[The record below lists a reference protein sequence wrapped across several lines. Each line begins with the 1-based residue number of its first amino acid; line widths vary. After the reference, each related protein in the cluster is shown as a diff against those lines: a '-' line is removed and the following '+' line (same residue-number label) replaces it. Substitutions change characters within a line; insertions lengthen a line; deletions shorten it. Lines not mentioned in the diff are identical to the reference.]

1 MEYRSIMDAMLW
13 LALAVNLALAAR
25 SLFVLRCYQ
34 RRAIVQREIVNS
46 AFAMRELFLAMCA
59 QSWTLGEWPNIQMMA
74 LLHTW
79 HTAAENAVRQIE
91 AQDEPHG

>member
-1 MEYRSIMDAMLW
+1 MEYRSILDALLW
-13 LALAVNLALAAR
+13 SALAVNLALAAR
-25 SLFVLRCYQ
+25 SLFLIRRYQ
-34 RRAIVQREIVNS
+34 RRAIAQREIVNS
-46 AFAMRELFLAMCA
+46 AFAMRDLFLAMCA
-59 QSWTLGEWPNIQMMA
+59 QSWTFGEWPNLQIMA

>member
-1 MEYRSIMDAMLW
+1 MVYR
-13 LALAVNLALAAR
+13 LALDALTLIALAANLVAFAY
-25 SLFVLRCYQ
+25 SLMLIRRYQ
-34 RRAIVQREIVNS
+34 RRAIAQREIVNS